1 MHTNMFP
8 SYQQPRKIVTNEKEP
23 MTTGA
28 KTVTFI
34 QLFICTGIIGTVILI
49 LVH

>member
-8 SYQQPRKIVTNEKEP
+8 SYQQPRKIAKKEP
-23 MTTGA
+23 MTAGA

-34 QLFICTGIIGTVILI
+34 QLFICTGIIGTIILI
-49 LVH
+49 LVN